1 MKFYSLKQIA
11 DAAVKTVQE
20 HPEIIKDVIS
30 FSIIGAVAGVTILNT
45 RSIGILDTKVKAT
58 ALAVNH
64 NAMVANWTRVMVS
77 NNAYAE
83 NAMMDVILD
92 HLGPE
97 VKEAASA
104 AGVAASDAYLNSI
117 GSNAND
123 ALKALRDYDQCQ
135 VLVKM

>member
-30 FSIIGAVAGVTILNT
+30 FSIIGAIAGVTILNT

-58 ALAVNH
+58 ALAVNN
-64 NAMVANWTRVMVS
+64 NAMVTNWTRVMVN
-77 NNAYAE
+77 NNAHAE
-83 NAMMDVILD
+83 NAVIDVILD

-97 VKEAASA
+97 VKKAASA
-104 AGVAASDAYLNSI
+104 AGAAASDAYLKSI
-117 GSNAND
+117 GSNVND
-123 ALKALRDYDQCQ
+123 ALKAIRDYNQCQ